1 MKGEIKM
8 NNSKEIQTNDSD
20 NLINFL
26 INLVITYGRITEE
39 TKNTLKLTFGRYP
52 KTIIN
57 SNFKKTLEEKYLS
70 KTMNETGNTYT
81 FPVNQYTILTYKEYE
96 YKNRLFIRIEDKQ
109 KNIFWVEVGE
119 VNWTINLRK
128 NLLSLEK
135 DTFTLFSLINQ
146 SMSKEEF
153 ITNFF
158 LEDLLQSSRNDIK
171 IKFLN
176 QIKERKI
183 REKQKKQIKKR
194 SRKKE
199 ITYFSN
205 KDENT
210 ENFSNVDTEKQIKK
224 ENRSLDKSYIDN
236 QKEKI
241 EFEDNNSSINMQNTT
256 NLAQNNTLDYEE
268 EIPLTTS
275 EIENNNQEE
284 IEEVQEGINNA
295 YLDTTAIEEENT
307 ENFSTVDVEEPIKAE
322 NQSLDK
328 SYIDNQKEK
337 IEFEDIISILWQ
349 NTTNLAQ
356 NNTLDYEE
364 EIPLNASEI
373 ENNNQEE
380 IEEVQEGINNTYLDT
395 TTIEEENTEDFV
407 NVDTEKQIKEENQSL
422 DKSYIDNQK
431 EKIEFEDNNSS
442 INMQNTTTLAQNNTL
457 DYEEEIPLTTSEI
470 EDNSQK
476 ESEEVQEYVDN
487 NYLDTTALEEENTD
501 DFYLADWNTNFLRSN
516 FDEQEFYFDFLSAA
530 QAKKL
535 LCRKQG
541 MMSAAVT
548 PFAVLRGAKYFQN
561 DGDLFGYYWTK
572 DSSTNFSKYPIT
584 LATIIVNPSNELD
597 VLVADAGGIG
607 GRPLLVFDDFC
618 NFLKKS
624 HFRVNDDESSIY
636 LGCYPQEIVSSEWQ
650 EILEHNYQNDDLS
663 LTGKNYYCFGQNVE
677 EYQYQNRRFI
687 RARIDSTQRLFRLR
701 SDFLERYIDNWSE
714 TYHNKLWIEVK
725 PVKWI
730 ILNDRMLLCEKILFS
745 SPFSKNPFYHDFEE
759 SGIYR
764 LMNDDLKEVLFQ
776 DSVLLEEENR
786 EKSEKEEL
794 RKFKKLL
801 IDSMEDLDFLKKLKK
816 IIDSTNDDKEIV
828 NKNVKVKKRERNLT
842 EY

>member
-1 MKGEIKM
+1 MMKGEIKM

-96 YKNRLFIRIEDKQ
+96 YKNRLFIRIEDKL

-194 SRKKE
+194 SREKE

-224 ENRSLDKSYIDN
+224 ENRSLDKIYDSR
-236 QKEKI
+236 
-241 EFEDNNSSINMQNTT
+241 
-256 NLAQNNTLDYEE
+256 
-268 EIPLTTS
+268 
-275 EIENNNQEE
+275 QEE
-284 IEEVQEGINNA
+284 IKSKNTDSSISEQ
-295 YLDTTAIEEENT
+295 DTTH
-307 ENFSTVDVEEPIKAE
+307 PM
-322 NQSLDK
+322 
-328 SYIDNQKEK
+328 
-337 IEFEDIISILWQ
+337 
-349 NTTNLAQ
+349 Q

-364 EIPLNASEI
+364 EIPLNTSEI

-407 NVDTEKQIKEENQSL
+407 NVDTEKQIKEENQYL

-442 INMQNTTTLAQNNTL
+442 INMQNTTNLAQNNTL
-457 DYEEEIPLTTSEI
+457 DYEEEIPLNTSEI

-487 NYLDTTALEEENTD
+487 NYLDTTAIEEENAD

-624 HFRVNDDESSIY
+624 HFRVNDDEASIY

-745 SPFSKNPFYHDFEE
+745 SPFSENPFYHDFEE

>member
-1 MKGEIKM
+1 MKEEIKM
-8 NNSKEIQTNDSD
+8 NNSKETQINNSD

-57 SNFKKTLEEKYLS
+57 SDFKKALEEKYLS
-70 KTMNETGNTYT
+70 KVMNETGNTYT

-194 SRKKE
+194 SREKE

-224 ENRSLDKSYIDN
+224 ENRSLDKIYDSR
-236 QKEKI
+236 QEKI
-241 EFEDNNSSINMQNTT
+241 KSKNTDSSI
-256 NLAQNNTLDYEE
+256 
-268 EIPLTTS
+268 S
-275 EIENNNQEE
+275 EQ
-284 IEEVQEGINNA
+284 
-295 YLDTTAIEEENT
+295 DTTH
-307 ENFSTVDVEEPIKAE
+307 PM
-322 NQSLDK
+322 
-328 SYIDNQKEK
+328 
-337 IEFEDIISILWQ
+337 
-349 NTTNLAQ
+349 Q

-364 EIPLNASEI
+364 EIPLNTSEI

-407 NVDTEKQIKEENQSL
+407 NVDTEKQIKEENQYL

-431 EKIEFEDNNSS
+431 EKIEFEDNNSF
-442 INMQNTTTLAQNNTL
+442 INMQNTTNLAQNNTL
-457 DYEEEIPLTTSEI
+457 DYEEEIPLNTSEI

-476 ESEEVQEYVDN
+476 EIEEVQEYVDN
-487 NYLDTTALEEENTD
+487 NYLDTTAIEEENAD

-597 VLVADAGGIG
+597 VLAADAGGIG

-624 HFRVNDDESSIY
+624 HFRVNDDEASIY